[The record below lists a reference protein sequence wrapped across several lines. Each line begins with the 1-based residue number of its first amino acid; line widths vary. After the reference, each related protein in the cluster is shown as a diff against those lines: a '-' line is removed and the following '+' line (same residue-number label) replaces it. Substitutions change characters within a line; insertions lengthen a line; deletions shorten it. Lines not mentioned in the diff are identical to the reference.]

1 MNPVIQKL
9 PKLNKYIEYIDDVK
23 NDNFPIGL
31 SGLTDAQKTHFIY
44 STSCYTDKPFCLI
57 TSNEMIAK
65 NMIKDLKAI
74 TQDKIMFLG
83 KREVV
88 VYDYDAESRE
98 NSRNRAYVLSMLA
111 QNKIKI
117 IVTTIEAIMQPVID
131 KELYLQSIIDIKE
144 NQEIDIDKF
153 IGILLN
159 SGYERTQMVEAKGQF
174 CLRGGI
180 IDVFSNNMELPIR
193 IELFGDDVESIR
205 TFNIVN
211 QRSIDSVKS
220 VTIYPCEEYVIT
232 STTIKNV
239 VNKIEKMDLSKLS
252 NKEKEKIEEDIEQL
266 NNGNYL
272 NKIDKYFNFFYEN
285 TYSILDYFNNK
296 FNIFIDESDK
306 VKQRIEN
313 INKDTDEIIKDLIEK
328 KRYVPNTLYKLLNVD
343 DVIYKIKNKKI
354 IYLERLE
361 KTNNQNIMT
370 ERRKNYSFNCRE
382 VNFFR
387 YSMDIFIKEVKEE
400 YEKGKA
406 ILMLFQN
413 KVKAQNISNE
423 LNENNIQNKFYESLD
438 FIDELEEGKIYI
450 SIGYSTIGYEYR
462 DLKLIVI
469 SDNENE
475 DIKKKKTYKTS
486 TFKDSKKIVLA
497 DLYENDYVVHIS
509 HGIGQFVGIDTLDI
523 NGIKKDYVKLKYQD
537 NDMLYIP
544 TNQLDSIRKYIA
556 INDGIPKINK
566 LGTKQWEKAK
576 KKAKESIDN
585 IAKDLVKLYAERQQI
600 KGFAFEK
607 DSDWQRQFEL
617 DFPYQETKDQLRCI
631 DEVKK
636 DMEKDVPM
644 DRILCGDVGYGKTE
658 VAIRAAFK
666 AVMNNKQ
673 VAYLVPTTILANQ
686 QYESFKNRMQ
696 DYGIK
701 VNVLNRFRTKKEQ
714 KDIIGKLKLGQI
726 DIIVGTHRLIQKD
739 VGFKDLG
746 LLIIDEEH
754 RFGVKDKEAIKELK
768 KSVDVL
774 SMTATPIPRTLHM
787 SIVGIRDMSVIYDPP
802 HNRKPVQTYVLEYDK
817 FVIQDAIIKEL
828 EREGQ
833 IFYLYNKVDDIEKKA
848 IEIQNLVP
856 DSVVEYAHGRMSGE
870 EIENIMYDFTN
881 KKIDILVCTTILES
895 GIDIP
900 NANTMII
907 ENADRMGLAQ
917 LYQIRG
923 RVGRKDRQAYA
934 YITYKKNKLLSEVAE
949 KRLKAIKEFTE
960 FGSGF
965 KIALRDLEIRGAGNI
980 LGSEQ
985 HGQMEAI
992 GYEMYCRMLEDA
1004 IRELKGEK
1012 ISEKIDIE
1020 IDLDISAYIPDTY
1033 ISNQNQKI
1041 EVYQNIALCETMED
1055 VEDIL
1060 DEIIDRYGEIPKE
1073 VNNLLDISKIKI
1085 IARELGI
1092 SSIVQKG
1099 NNIRFQIS
1107 NNHNIS
1113 DESFNKMIE
1122 KYRIEIS
1129 IENNM
1134 IIKRLKQTDL
1144 KDSLNIV
1151 NNFLE
1156 ILK

>member
-1 MNPVIQKL
+1 MNPIIQKL
-9 PKLNKYIEYIDDVK
+9 PKLNKYIEYIEDV
-23 NDNFPIGL
+23 NNNNFPISL
-31 SGLTDAQKTHFIY
+31 SGLTDAQKMHFVY
-44 STSCYTDKPFCLI
+44 STLCYTNTPFCLI
-57 TSNEMIAK
+57 ASNEIVAK
-65 NMIKDLKAI
+65 NMIKDLKSI
-74 TQDKIMFLG
+74 TQEKVMFLG
-83 KREVV
+83 KKEIVI
-88 VYDYDAESRE
+88 YDYDVESRE

-117 IVTTIEAIMQPVID
+117 LVTTIETVLQPVID
-131 KELYLQSIIDIKE
+131 KQLYLSSIITIKE
-144 NQEIDIDKF
+144 NEEIDIDKF
-153 IGILLN
+153 IQILLN
-159 SGYERTQMVEAKGQF
+159 SGYERTQMVETKGQF
-174 CLRGGI
+174 CVRGGI
-180 IDVFSNNMELPIR
+180 IDVFPNNMDLAIR
-193 IELFGDDVESIR
+193 IEFFGDYIESIR
-205 TFNIVN
+205 TFNVVN
-211 QRSIDSVKS
+211 QRSIDSIKTA
-220 VTIYPCEEYVIT
+220 TIYPCEEYVID
-232 STTIKNV
+232 SDTIKKV
-239 VNKIEKMDLSKLS
+239 VKKIENIDLSNLS
-252 NKEKEKIEEDIEQL
+252 RKDQEKIEEDIEQL

-272 NKIDKYFNFFYEN
+272 NKVDKYFSFFYEKSF
-285 TYSILDYFNNK
+285 SILDYLNDK
-296 FNIFIDESDK
+296 YHIFIDESDK
-306 VKQRIEN
+306 TKQRILN
-313 INKDTDEIIKDLIEK
+313 INKENEEIIKDIIEK
-328 KRYVPNTLYKLLNVD
+328 KKYVPNFLYKILTLEDILYKL
-343 DVIYKIKNKKI
+343 KNKKI
-354 IYLERLE
+354 IYLQRLE
-361 KTNNQNIMT
+361 KNSKEDIMT
-370 ERRKNYSFNCRE
+370 EKRKNYSFNCRE

-387 YSMDIFIKEVKEE
+387 HSMDIFIKEVKEE

-423 LNENNIQNKFYESLD
+423 LNDNNIANKFYETLD
-438 FIDELEEGKIYI
+438 FIDEIEEGKIYI

-462 DLKLIVI
+462 DLKLIVV
-469 SDNENE
+469 SDNESE
-475 DIKKKKTYKTS
+475 EIKKKRIYKTS

-497 DLYENDYVVHIS
+497 DLSENDYIVHVA
-509 HGIGQFVGIDTLDI
+509 HGIGQFVGIDTLNV
-523 NGIKKDYVKLKYQD
+523 NGIKKDYVKLKYKD

-576 KKAKESIDN
+576 KKAKESINN
-585 IAKDLVKLYAERQQI
+585 IARDLVKLYAQRQSI

-607 DSDWQRQFEL
+607 DSDWQKQFEL

-631 DEVKK
+631 EEVKK

-673 VAYLVPTTILANQ
+673 VAYLVPTTVLANQ
-686 QYESFKNRMQ
+686 QYQSFNQRMK

-701 VNVLNRFRTKKEQ
+701 VNVLNRFKTKKEQ
-714 KDIIGKLKLGQI
+714 KDIINKLKLGQI
-726 DIIVGTHRLIQKD
+726 DIVVGTHRLIQKD

-768 KSVDVL
+768 KNVDVL

-802 HNRKPVQTYVLEYDK
+802 HNRKPIQTYVLEYDK
-817 FVIQDAIIKEL
+817 FIIQDAIIKEL

-833 IFYLYNKVDDIEKKA
+833 VFYLYNKVEDIEKKA

-856 DSVVEYAHGRMSGE
+856 NAVVEFAHGKMSGE

-881 KKIDILVCTTILES
+881 KKIDVLVCTTILES

-907 ENADRMGLAQ
+907 ENADNMGLAQ

-934 YITYKKNKLLSEVAE
+934 YITYRKNKLLSEVAE

-992 GYEMYCRMLEDA
+992 GYEMYCKMLDDA
-1004 IRELKGEK
+1004 IKELKGEEIYDK
-1012 ISEKIDIE
+1012 VDVE

-1041 EVYQNIALCETMED
+1041 EVYQNIALCESLED
-1055 VEDIL
+1055 VDDIL

-1073 VNNLLDISKIKI
+1073 VNNLIEIAKIKI
-1085 IARELGI
+1085 LARNLGVL
-1092 SSIVQKG
+1092 SIVQKG
-1099 NNIRFQIS
+1099 TNIKFQIA
-1107 NNHNIS
+1107 NNNNIS
-1113 DESFNKMIE
+1113 DESFNKMID
-1122 KYRIEIS
+1122 KYRLEIS
-1129 IENNM
+1129 INNNL
-1134 IIKRLKQTDL
+1134 IIKRLKKSEMNDI
-1144 KDSLNIV
+1144 LNIV
-1151 NNFLE
+1151 NDFLN